1 MLQIKFPFFRKKTI
15 KILSIDGGG
24 IRGYIPALILEK
36 LSALLDQESGN
47 GHLFSAFDIIAGTSS
62 GSLTALGIAAPDRKK
77 ENGGYGNKPGYT
89 MTDIVNIYETCR
101 TDIFPERPLE
111 GLGKVK
117 QIFHEKYDSSGLE
130 KVLEGLF
137 GERTMKD
144 CLTNVLIASFDILS
158 NKPVIIS
165 NDDDFY
171 MKDVSRGS
179 SAAPTFFEPAVIESI
194 SKKKKYC
201 MIDGAMSANNPAM
214 FAYIK
219 ARIKF
224 PGADKFIIFSIGTG
238 QSRSFYNYEQIKN
251 WGFVDWILPTNGTP
265 IYSIMSR
272 AQEGCVTMQLS
283 NIPGVEYYRINPFL
297 EGESLKID
305 NVSFENMKKLKAAA
319 ERVIDENKDLLKKLA
334 IDLRR

>member
-1 MLQIKFPFFRKKTI
+1 MNFPGFRKKAV

-24 IRGYIPALILEK
+24 IRGYIPALILEE
-36 LSALLDQESGN
+36 LSAFLDQESGN
-47 GHLFSAFDIIAGTSS
+47 GNLFAAFDIIAGTSS
-62 GSLTALGIAAPDRKK
+62 GSLTALGIAAPNRKK
-77 ENGGYGNKPGYT
+77 GNGGYGNKPEYT

-101 TDIFPERPLE
+101 TDIFPERTLDR
-111 GLGKVK
+111 LGMVK
-117 QIFHEKYDSSGLE
+117 QAFHEKYDSSGLE
-130 KVLEGLF
+130 KVLEGF
-137 GERTMKD
+137 FEERTMKD

-171 MKDVSRGS
+171 MKDVSRAS

-194 SKKKKYC
+194 SKEKKYC
-201 MIDGAMSANNPAM
+201 MIDGAMAANNPAM

-224 PGADKFIIFSIGTG
+224 PRADKFIIFSIGTG
-238 QSRSFYNYEQIKN
+238 QSKSFYNYEQIKN
-251 WGFVDWILPTNGTP
+251 WGFVDWILPSNGTP

-272 AQEGCVTMQLS
+272 ARESCVTMQLS

-297 EGESLKID
+297 EGESLEID
-305 NVSFENMKKLKAAA
+305 NVSFENMKRLKATA
-319 ERVIDENKDLLKKLA
+319 EKVIEKNKDLLKKLA
-334 IDLRR
+334 IYLT